1 VNPNSAKLRNKIN
14 AAKKRSKGHRRKT
27 IQKKPISERQLKAI
41 EMGFAFEEALGRY
54 RHRPALS
61 YFKLGEEGFKN
72 RTITFL
78 FKAALLAD
86 EAGASYKDWVEA
98 QFYWFHKW
106 FKRPP
111 KVQELSGQSGKHPAP
126 KRYTDYIKL
135 RGRSKASFPTS
146 DILPKEAEWTW
157 GDKDTIDQ
165 INQGRLQDLCSA
177 WGRSPEEIIAQFA
190 LSGIFDA
197 TWLKKN
203 PIFQKLKQEGRLL

>member
-1 VNPNSAKLRNKIN
+1 MNPRSAKFRDKIN
-14 AAKKRSKGHRRKT
+14 AAKTRSKGHRAKT
-27 IQKKPISERQLKAI
+27 ILRKPLSERQLKAI
-41 EMGFAFEEALGRY
+41 EMGFAYEEMLGKY

-78 FKAALLAD
+78 FKAANLAD
-86 EAGASYKDWVEA
+86 EAGTTYAAWVES

-126 KRYTDYIKL
+126 RRFTDWVRLKSN
-135 RGRSKASFPTS
+135 GKAGFPTS
-146 DILPKEAEWTW
+146 DILPKELEWTW
-157 GDKDTIDQ
+157 GDRDTVDR
-165 INQGRLQDLCSA
+165 INQDRLNDLCSA
-177 WGRSPEEIIAQFA
+177 WGRTPEEIMTQFA

-197 TWLKKN
+197 VWLKKN
-203 PIFQKLKQEGRLL
+203 LIFQKLKREGKLT